1 MHIRVTT
8 DPMSMREVENP
19 HMQPCVYRGDGE
31 NGLEIYFES
40 EVNRLAFIEWERDKK
55 EDHQIT
61 LKGDSSA
68 DYVAEG

>member
-8 DPMSMREVENP
+8 DPMSMQEVEDP
-19 HMQPCVYRGDGE
+19 QTKPCVYCGDGE

-40 EVNRLAFIEWERDKK
+40 EVNRLAFIEWERDKR
-55 EDHQIT
+55 EDHFIT

>member
-1 MHIRVTT
+1 MHIKVTT
-8 DPMSMREVENP
+8 DPISMNDIKNP
-19 HMQPCVYRGDGE
+19 DEHLCLYDGDGD

-40 EVNRLAFIEWERDKK
+40 EENRNVFIEWERDKL

-61 LKGDSSA
+61 LKGNDSA

>member
-8 DPMSMREVENP
+8 DPMSMQEVEDP
-19 HMQPCVYRGDGE
+19 QMKLCVYCGDGE

-40 EVNRLAFIEWERDKK
+40 EVNRLAFIEWERDKL

-61 LKGDSSA
+61 LQGDNSA